1 MKVTEDVFIKKLF
14 FKLGT
19 GSKRIERSVYVTLIK
34 GKENCLI
41 DTGTAHNF
49 KDIVN
54 FCEKKGVPINDL
66 DIIINTHCHPDHIG
80 SNYLFKK
87 ANPKIILYAHSLAK
101 PYIEDIEKQYKERP
115 VPGFFNLIA
124 GSVKIDRSLQDCDI
138 VDMGTELKIFH
149 TPGHSAGSISIFIPE
164 KDVLIIGDAVPGK
177 KDVPIYENVN
187 ILKKSFLKL
196 QGISVKHVISSFD
209 GYCNGIS
216 EVITAGEEL
225 IDKIDKYV
233 QEYLDKFEIYRENVK
248 IQDLDLEEIC
258 SFVLEK
264 LSFKDHT
271 PIYIIVES
279 IKSHVMNF
287 LFSNY
292 FHTYCCN

>member
-14 FKLGT
+14 FTLGT
-19 GSKRIERSVYVTLIK
+19 ESNKINRSVYVTLIK
-34 GKENCLI
+34 GKKNCLI
-41 DTGTAHNF
+41 DTGTAQNF

-54 FCEKKGVPINDL
+54 FCEKKGVPIDNL

-80 SNYLFKK
+80 SDYLFKK
-87 ANPKIILYAHSLAK
+87 ANPKIILCAHYLAK
-101 PYIEDIEKQYKERP
+101 PYIEDIEGQYKERP

-124 GSVKIDRSLQDCDI
+124 GSVKIDRLLKDQDI
-138 VDMGTELKIFH
+138 VDVGTELKIFH
-149 TPGHSAGSISIFIPE
+149 TPGHSKGSISIFIPE
-164 KDVLIIGDAVPGK
+164 KDVLIIGDAVPGRR
-177 KDVPIYENVN
+177 DIPIYENVN
-187 ILKKSFLKL
+187 ILRQSFVKL
-196 QGISVKHVISSFD
+196 QKISARYVISAFD

-216 EVITAGEEL
+216 EIVIAGEEL

-233 QEYLDKFEIYRENVK
+233 KEYLDKFEIHRKNVK
-248 IQDLDLEEIC
+248 IEDLDLEEIC

-264 LSFKDHT
+264 LGFKGHM

-287 LFSNY
+287 FI
-292 FHTYCCN
+292 